1 MLFNSEGNGRWIAI
15 AGVMVI
21 FGTCMAFLVLVLVL
35 TSVYGGR
42 RVDIGNG
49 QAVAQQN
56 AGNIFNWGQSP
67 TNPTPYPNTNAVTSP
82 SNTTNNSNT
91 NSASVTYLPNLNG
104 YAVADTGSLTSAF
117 DFLAGSGVLGAQ
129 SASSTTFSA
138 QSLTLTGIATTVLVG
153 QVDDFIACYRRVGA
167 VNAQVYIKT
176 DIATLISGS
185 TPSMGAVAVVN
196 QDLLRNNLVAC
207 ALKQNDPNA
216 FSAQSAEAQPCG
228 NIGSFINNGQTLTY
242 VYAGTDATFCNQVQ
256 NYYAALG
263 G

>member
-15 AGVMVI
+15 AGLMVI
-21 FGTCMAFLVLVLVL
+21 FGTCMALLVLVLVL

-42 RVDIGNG
+42 RVEIGNG
-49 QAVAQQN
+49 QAVAQQQN
-56 AGNIFNWGQSP
+56 SGGFFGGGVSS
-67 TNPTPYPNTNAVTSP
+67 NPTPYPNNTTNAVTSP
-82 SNTTNNSNT
+82 NTTTNNATSP
-91 NSASVTYLPNLNG
+91 TYLPNLNG
-104 YAVADTGSLTSAF
+104 YAVADSGSLTSAF

-138 QSLTLTGIATTVLVG
+138 QSLTLTGIATSVLVG

-176 DIATLISGS
+176 DLTTLISGS

-207 ALKQNDPNA
+207 ALKPNDPNA
-216 FSAQSAEAQPCG
+216 FSAQAAEAQPCG
-228 NIGSFINNGQTLTY
+228 NIGSFISNGQTLTY

-256 NYYAALG
+256 NYYAAIG

>member
-1 MLFNSEGNGRWIAI
+1 MMLFNSEGNGRWIAI
-15 AGVMVI
+15 AGLMVI

-35 TSVYGGR
+35 TSVYSGR
-42 RVDIGNG
+42 RVELGNG
-49 QAVAQQN
+49 REVAQFN
-56 AGNIFNWGQSP
+56 AGNIFNWGNAPALP
-67 TNPTPYPNTNAVTSP
+67 TAHPNTNTVTSP
-82 SNTTNNSNT
+82 NTATNT
-91 NSASVTYLPNLNG
+91 NSTGATYLPTLNG

-138 QSLTLTGIATTVLVG
+138 QSLTLTGIATSFLVQ

-167 VNAQVYIKT
+167 VNAQVYILS
-176 DIATLISGS
+176 DIATLLSGS

-196 QDLLRNNLVAC
+196 QDLLRNNLLAC
-207 ALKQNDPNA
+207 ALQPNDPNS

-228 NIGSFINNGQTLTY
+228 NIGSFVKNGQTLTY

-256 NYYAALG
+256 NYYTALG